1 MLLNEIWGRRSSGY
15 NPLEDERREQRSM
28 DFDKRD
34 FKRREMEHE
43 LRHED
48 ETDPVI
54 GSRTQWAR
62 RPRPQQQARG
72 TFCIEIGGKIW
83 KKDGEVVKFFDQQR
97 AEGAAEKIRA
107 RLQQRGQNG
116 DVSVRPME

>member
-1 MLLNEIWGRRSSGY
+1 MLLNEIWNTRFGPSLG
-15 NPLEDERREQRSM
+15 DRE
-28 DFDKRD
+28 KRD

-62 RPRPQQQARG
+62 RPRPQQQQG
-72 TFCIEIGGKIW
+72 GQFCIEIGGKIW
-83 KKDGEVVKFFDQQR
+83 KKDGQVVTFSDQQR
-97 AEGAAEKIRA
+97 ANKAAESIKA
-107 RLQQRGQNG
+107 RLAQRGQQG
-116 DVSVRPME
+116 DVNVRPMR

>member
-1 MLLNEIWGRRSSGY
+1 MLLNEIWGSRFGPSLG
-15 NPLEDERREQRSM
+15 DRE
-28 DFDKRD
+28 KRD

-62 RPRPQQQARG
+62 RPRPQQSGGKFYIQ
-72 TFCIEIGGKIW
+72 IGGKIW
-83 KKDGEVVKFFDQQR
+83 KKDGQPVTFGSQQ
-97 AEGAAEKIRA
+97 AAQNAADKIRA
-107 RLQQRGQNG
+107 RMEQRGDSADIQVMG
-116 DVSVRPME
+116 SR